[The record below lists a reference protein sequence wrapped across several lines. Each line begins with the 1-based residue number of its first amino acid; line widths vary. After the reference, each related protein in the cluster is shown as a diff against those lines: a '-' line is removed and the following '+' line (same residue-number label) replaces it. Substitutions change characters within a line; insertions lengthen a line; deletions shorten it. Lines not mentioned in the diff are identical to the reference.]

1 MSKLFPQ
8 LSFLDETETNRS
20 FFQNSLMKLDIS
32 STIYNPETTSAL
44 IRYQKHLHATRER
57 LEEQRVLA
65 LEELNS
71 YDMELKGSSGPL
83 VDIARR
89 YGGLIREMEDV
100 SIEIS
105 RLEQ

>member
-1 MSKLFPQ
+1 
-8 LSFLDETETNRS
+8 
-20 FFQNSLMKLDIS
+20 MKLDIS

-44 IRYQKHLHATRER
+44 SRYQQHLHATRER

-65 LEELNS
+65 LEELNN
-71 YDMELKGSSGPL
+71 YDTTSKGSSGPL

-89 YGGLIREMEDV
+89 YGRLIREMEDV